1 MADYQSRKVEIF
13 SNINDIPVAPTSST
27 GGNISHL
34 YNLYNSLIDLLET
47 DINTLQS
54 TSVTDYSTDISNLQ
68 TDVGNLQ
75 SSVSSNTNNIS
86 TNINN
91 ITTNLNSIGT
101 LTSNVNT
108 LTTSNNN
115 IQATL
120 GTIQTRLD
128 NAEADINILFNDLGQ
143 QVTPLISGTTLYLDL
158 DNGSDTN
165 DGLTDTTPFL
175 TLNKLYSILLG
186 SDLPQILTIN
196 IKGTVTEKLNFE
208 FLTTSI
214 KAKGKQNRAK
224 IIITTTNVGD
234 LIFNQSGIL
243 IQTNLFFPLF
253 IEFINCNFIANGNSL
268 NIINDRS
275 FFKFSPTC
283 NFDTTASNIDSI
295 FYFENT
301 EVEFLTFGSDLIFS
315 NTNGA
320 NLDCAVKLVRA
331 IGKFE
336 KCTINEINTFVIAQD
351 DCLVINSLNSHAVTN
366 VTTQYDL
373 RSNSRIIT
381 NRYSIFSEPG
391 IILDGTSNLNNYVVF
406 DKGFSNPPLNGKLL
420 IISNAKKDYYVRFAG
435 WSGFASGLTYESYAD
450 NNTLSS
456 QNGKLNKGQDLSIDF
471 NGTNSID
478 YVLFQ
483 IELHDYV

>member
-1 MADYQSRKVEIF
+1 MADYQAQKVNILT
-13 SNINDIPVAPTSST
+13 NINDIPVAPTAST

-75 SSVSSNTNNIS
+75 TSVSSNTNNIS
-86 TNINN
+86 TNANGIA
-91 ITTNLNSIGT
+91 TNLNSIGT
-101 LTSNVNT
+101 LNTNFSSLQTSVNSNTSNISSIDTRV
-108 LTTSNNN
+108 TTN
-115 IQATL
+115 
-120 GTIQTRLD
+120 
-128 NAEADINILFNDLGQ
+128 EADILTINQNLGVITESFPNG
-143 QVTPLISGTTLYLDL
+143 VTYFLDL
-158 DNGSDTN
+158 NNGSDSD

-175 TLNKLYSILLG
+175 TLNKLIEVLNSKHI
-186 SDLPQILTIN
+186 PQFLTVN
-196 IKGTVTEKLNFE
+196 IKGTITETIDFSKLST
-208 FLTTSI
+208 LRL
-214 KAKGKQNRAK
+214 AKGKDNRAR
-224 IIITTTNVGD
+224 ITLTTNDVTNFVINHSGA
-234 LIFNQSGIL
+234 LIK
-243 IQTNLFFPLF
+243 TNNNNPFKIVFSK
-253 IEFINCNFIANGNSL
+253 CDFIAKGNSL
-268 NIINDRS
+268 DIINSNS
-275 FFKFSPTC
+275 FFDFVPPC
-283 NFDTTASNIDSI
+283 NFEATANNNDSI

-301 EVEFLTFGSDLIFS
+301 EVEFLTFGSDLVFS

-336 KCTINEINTFVIAQD
+336 KCTINDINTFVIAQD

-435 WSGFASGLTYESYAD
+435 WSGFASGLTYETYAD

>member
-214 KAKGKQNRAK
+214 KAKGKENRAK

-243 IQTNLFFPLF
+243 IQTNSFFPLF